1 MTNRFENPP
10 ASRPHESDLHFSY
23 EILLIPLVWVLND
36 APGISDFYC
45 RFQSES
51 GSCASRICGVR

>member
-10 ASRPHESDLHFSY
+10 AFRPHESNLHFSY
-23 EILLIPLVWVLND
+23 EILLLPLNGALWD

-51 GSCASRICGVR
+51 GSCSSRTRGVR